1 MKKTIRFLA
10 ALLLTLLILASIA
23 WYLFIYDR
31 EFTRDTLLSQARF
44 QDTHGNSKLS
54 AFFYDF
60 AYVFSDQ
67 DEDVAIELANQ
78 YKHDGNYT
86 KAEYT
91 LTTALN
97 NNPTADLYV
106 ALSRAYVEQDK
117 LLDAVNLL
125 DSISNPTLKAQLD
138 SLRPSAPAADYAP
151 GYYSQYM
158 DLHISSTGKYIF
170 YTNDGDYPSTKGVVY
185 QTASLL
191 KPVKPP
197 FMQFPWMNTVLSVL

>member
-1 MKKTIRFLA
+1 MKKTFRILVSMLMA
-10 ALLLTLLILASIA
+10 LLILASIF
-23 WYLFIYDR
+23 WYLFVYDR

-60 AYVFSDQ
+60 AYIFSDQ

-91 LTTALN
+91 LTAALKS
-97 NNPTADLYV
+97 NPTADLYV

-125 DSISNPTLKAQLD
+125 DNISNPTLKAQLD
-138 SLRPSAPAADYAP
+138 ALRPTVPSADYAA

-158 DLHISSTGKYIF
+158 DLHLSSTGKYIF
-170 YTNDGDYPSTKGVVY
+170 YTSDGDYPSTKGSVY
-185 QTASLL
+185 
-191 KPVKPP
+191 
-197 FMQFPWMNTVLSVL
+197 FCG